1 MFPVGRHLAVQ
12 RLDALQQASE
22 LGSASSA
29 RPGSSTG
36 RGSRGFV
43 PAVGLGPNGGA
54 GGQHLQQSMGF
65 LMRLLS
71 PAASEE
77 GGQAA
82 TAAQFQQE
90 HKEDGQGPK

>member
-1 MFPVGRHLAVQ
+1 
-12 RLDALQQASE
+12 
-22 LGSASSA
+22 
-29 RPGSSTG
+29 
-36 RGSRGFV
+36 V

-65 LMRLLS
+65 LLRTLG
-71 PAASEE
+71 PAANEE

-82 TAAQFQQE
+82 AAAQFQQE